1 MWKCRIRPFCGA
13 VPFRGPPDHIRR
25 ILSVRGKSPS
35 PAPDDGKS
43 FCEPASLRLLRTRMF
58 LGSDRND
65 GAPASVCLSTVP
77 VPGRSA
83 NNSRQAA
90 AMARHLRQA
99 ARHAGP
105 LLADG
110 HLIPDQADY
119 LRRCGFSHVRIAADH
134 AAQWCRSLA
143 LAPPAMQHVLT
154 NRRERE
160 RRGSAG
166 RV

>member
-1 MWKCRIRPFCGA
+1 MAQPA
-13 VPFRGPPDHIRR
+13 D
-25 ILSVRGKSPS
+25 S
-35 PAPDDGKS
+35 PAARDSRAGWLDLHTSELREPETVCPLFNAGMGLSEAATYLDDSGRPVGVW
-43 FCEPASLRLLRTRMF
+43 FDRF
-58 LGSDRND
+58 SD
-65 GAPASVCLSTVP
+65 
-77 VPGRSA
+77 GRGFTL
-83 NNSRQAA
+83 
-90 AMARHLRQA
+90 ARHLRQA

-119 LRRCGFSHVRIAADH
+119 LRRCGFSHVRIVADH
-134 AAQWCRSLA
+134 AAQWRRSLA

-160 RRGSAG
+160 RRDSAG